1 LGLPWLEKY
10 ANLAS
15 GWLEQAGFI
24 AMTLRPTDDQ
34 LKTLQS
40 VEQAIAGID
49 AVPNKEA
56 GFDCVVYGWLKHRAH
71 RRDDGGLIDV
81 WRLTEEGRRVLRS
94 TARRPQVKAAN
105 GSMPQKAHDLRQV

>member
-24 AMTLRPTDDQ
+24 AMSLKPTDDH

-40 VEQAIAGID
+40 VEQSIAGID
-49 AVPNKEA
+49 AVPNKEI
-56 GFDCVVYGWLKHRAH
+56 GFDCVINGWLTHRAH
-71 RRDDGGLIDV
+71 RREDGGLMDV
-81 WRLTEEGRRVLRS
+81 WRLTEEGRRVLS
-94 TARRPQVKAAN
+94 ASQPTVEAA
-105 GSMPQKAHDLRQV
+105 